1 MDFTG
6 HTAISRNN
14 PFSKQRG
21 KTAANV
27 TALYARLS
35 KDDDIDG
42 VSNSIA
48 NQEKILRKFAEDN
61 GYRNIRFYFD
71 DGVTGTTFDRPQW
84 NQLIADVEKGEVATV
99 IVKDLSRFGRDY
111 ILAGYYSEVFFP
123 DHDVHF
129 LTVNDDFD
137 SERES
142 NDFAPLKNLFNEWYA
157 RDTSRKIKAVLH
169 NKGISGGILSVI
181 PPFGYVKDKDRKDH
195 WLIDEN
201 AAEVVRTIFRL
212 YMDGLGY
219 IRIANYL
226 EEHHVLTPYAYAVEN
241 DLPIRIK
248 SDRGLYEWC
257 EITIETILKRRE
269 YCGDI
274 VNFKTYRKSHKNHKV
289 CRNPA
294 DKQMVFE
301 NINDPIISREVFDK
315 VQELIS
321 RKQRVK
327 KTYDPDIM
335 HGFLYCADCGKR
347 MVIRRSN
354 TSGRKDQYF
363 CYGYTK
369 HGLSCTNHMIRRDNL
384 CELVLEN
391 INELIKQA
399 DVNYEALAK
408 DLYHKVNASSEAE
421 IKRCTCSMNEIE
433 KRIKQI
439 SSVRMKLYEDRAL
452 GKIEDEQYFSFADT
466 YNEELTEC
474 KKRLQELQAVIDKK
488 KNSIMGTDAFLK
500 LVKKCSVFEELSL
513 DLLVTFIDK
522 ILVHQKNKETGE
534 QLIEIFYKGV
544 GNVE

>member
-1 MDFTG
+1 MDFTR
-6 HTAISRNN
+6 HTAISRI
-14 PFSKQRG
+14 RG
-21 KTAANV
+21 RNAATV

-35 KDDDIDG
+35 RDDELDG

-84 NQLIADVEKGEVATV
+84 NQLIADVEKGEIATV

-111 ILAGYYSEVFFP
+111 ILAGYYSEIFFP

-157 RDTSRKIKAVLH
+157 RDTSRKVKAVLH
-169 NKGISGGILSVI
+169 SKGNSGGFLSVI
-181 PPFGYVKDKDRKDH
+181 PPYGYIKDKDKKDH

-201 AAEVVRTIFRL
+201 AAEVIRTIFRL

-219 IRIANYL
+219 IRIASYL
-226 EEHHVLTPYAYAVEN
+226 EEHRVLTPCAYAVEN
-241 DLPIRIK
+241 GLPIRAK
-248 SDRGLYEWC
+248 SDKGLYEWC
-257 EITIETILKRRE
+257 EVTVKSILKRRE
-269 YCGDI
+269 YCGDV
-274 VNFKTYRKSHKNHKV
+274 VNFKTYRKSHKNH
-289 CRNPA
+289 RTFFNPA
-294 DKQMVFE
+294 DKQIIIMDV
-301 NINDPIISREVFDK
+301 NDPIISRDVFDK

-347 MVIRRSN
+347 MVLRRAN
-354 TSGRKDQYF
+354 TSSRSDQYF
-363 CYGYTK
+363 CYSYTK
-369 HGLSCTNHMIRRDNL
+369 HGMNCTNHMMHREKL
-384 CELVLEN
+384 YQLVLEN
-391 INELIKQA
+391 INELIRQA
-399 DVNYEALAK
+399 DVNYDNLANE
-408 DLYHKVNASSEAE
+408 LYRKVNASSEAE
-421 IKRCTCSMNEIE
+421 IRQCNRSIKQTEARIREIE
-433 KRIKQI
+433 SI
-439 SSVRMKLYEDRAL
+439 RMKLYEDRAL
-452 GKIEDEQYFSFADT
+452 GRLDDEQYFSFTDA
-466 YNEELTEC
+466 YSAEVLEC
-474 KKRLQELQAVIDKK
+474 KKRLNELQALADRKKESILGID
-488 KNSIMGTDAFLK
+488 SFLN
-500 LVKKCSVFEELSL
+500 LVKECSVFDELTS